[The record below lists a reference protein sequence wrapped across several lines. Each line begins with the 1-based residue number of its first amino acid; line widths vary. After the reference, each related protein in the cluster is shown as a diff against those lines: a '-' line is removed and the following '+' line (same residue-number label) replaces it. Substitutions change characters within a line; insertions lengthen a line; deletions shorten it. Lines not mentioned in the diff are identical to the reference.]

1 MPDRLRVGL
10 AAGVGGVLLAALA
23 GCSALLGPAATPAT
37 PVHPAPS
44 YPVPVLTVA
53 TPKPRSAAPA
63 LRTTGVAW
71 PAVLASL
78 SGYGQWL
85 LANPDPAL
93 IGNVAM
99 PGCSMYNLISRQAT
113 ALLRDQAYLQPAA
126 PVFGPVTGPSPA
138 PGATAAVLGNEV
150 TLDVT
155 ATRPLE
161 AVLSRA
167 GGTPI
172 SSFDALP
179 QTTLQIT
186 LFRPADNKWRFC
198 TVNAAADTGAGDDP
212 PVPLL

>member
-1 MPDRLRVGL
+1 MSGSLRAGL

-37 PVHPAPS
+37 PVPPAPS
-44 YPVPVLTVA
+44 YTVPALTVA
-53 TPKPRSAAPA
+53 TAKPRIAAPA
-63 LRTTGVAW
+63 LKTTGVAW

-93 IGNVAM
+93 VGNVAM
-99 PGCSMYNLISRQAT
+99 PGCSMYNLIAQQAT

-138 PGATAAVLGNEV
+138 PGTTAAVLGNEV

-155 ATRPLE
+155 ATRPIE

-167 GGTPI
+167 GAMQI

-179 QTTLQIT
+179 RTTLQIT

-198 TVNAAADTGAGDDP
+198 TVNAEADTGAGNDP
-212 PVPLL
+212 SVPLL

>member
-1 MPDRLRVGL
+1 MSGRSRASL

-23 GCSALLGPAATPAT
+23 GCSALPGAAAAPAT
-37 PVHPAPS
+37 PVPS
-44 YPVPVLTVA
+44 YTVPVLTVA

-63 LRTTGVAW
+63 LKTTGVAW

-93 IGNVAM
+93 VGNVAT
-99 PGCSMYNLISRQAT
+99 PGCSMYNLISQQAT

-167 GGTPI
+167 GGMRI

-179 QTTLQIT
+179 QSTLQIT

-198 TVNAAADTGAGDDP
+198 TVNAQADTGAGDDP
-212 PVPLL
+212 SVPLL